1 MSKFAKLFAEE
12 SPEPIAQI
20 GGSNAYALEDLLEEI
35 PVSLEVFIRDKKY
48 LGDATFKPSDIQSDA
63 IKHIERIYFN
73 DMYVKMGEYEPYWL
87 EDIRLTNFHAL
98 QWGKGAG
105 KDSICRMSFLRV
117 AYLFSCLKNP
127 QAYFGIPDDDD
138 VHMLNVAMSAKQAQ
152 RAFFNPLKKNV
163 RKGWFKDKTECTVS
177 EITFAKGLIGISG
190 HSETES
196 QEGLNLLLGICDEID
211 GFKTKADLAKT
222 QGASLRDSTRSAE
235 SIMNMMRSSG
245 ITRFP
250 ETFKQVYISFPR
262 YLGSTIQQKTQQGYD
277 DIAENGRKS
286 RWYASGPYA
295 TWEVKPSAK
304 KWHFAEEYKENRHE
318 AMAKYECKPSFAADP
333 YYKNPI
339 AVEACFRHEETPA
352 ITVSYL
358 CDGKV
363 WRPDYE
369 FSDDF
374 FPIQGAQYAMHA
386 DLAVKGD
393 RAGIAMAH
401 VVRNELVE
409 KEIFGENG
417 EIIRVNDMMPYVKT
431 DFIITFEAD
440 LTADP
445 FREIQIRWARD
456 LWAELKLRG
465 FNIRQFSFDGYQCL
479 SGDTEI
485 PLLDGTS
492 KTLRELEG
500 SDAFWLYSMKDGSVV
515 PGKCTKA
522 WKTGFREDM
531 LEVELD
537 NGEVVRC
544 TSDHPFMLRNG
555 TYIQAQELK
564 AGQSLMPLYRK
575 TQKLSPTSKEYEQVW
590 HPEPGKYKK
599 HWRFTHSVVSE
610 TMYGTLP
617 RGSVTHHK
625 DCSSINND
633 PSNLVQL
640 TNEEHSS
647 VHAVLAEGRFSNL
660 WKDENWAAAH
670 KARLSKNLTDKQLG
684 KFGRESRHFRHDVE
698 FVDIHTLCSEWVSGG
713 KSLRRKDVEKALNC
727 TEDVILHRV
736 KEQGYSDWRDYKK
749 SEFNQSNNHK
759 VVAIRKSYPEEVY
772 DLQVEDYHNFA
783 VSAGAFVHNSTE
795 SRQELERLG
804 VDSPVISTD
813 RTEDPW
819 KTLRD
824 LMYGG
829 RVSMPYTDILRNELL
844 GLTKRT
850 NGKIDHTS
858 LGSKDMADAFACA
871 CTGAIMLGG
880 AEAPSG
886 ARAYYSKVEFS
897 AGSFEDIPELKFD
910 ERDVF
915 NMGQFGHQFDS
926 VVEGDGW
933 SDSGGSLAGWF

>member
-1 MSKFAKLFAEE
+1 MSKFAQLFAEE
-12 SPEPIAQI
+12 SPEPIAPV
-20 GGSNAYALEDLLEEI
+20 GGSNAYAIEDLLEEI

-48 LGDATFKPSDIQSDA
+48 LGDATFKPSDIQADA
-63 IKHIERIYFN
+63 IKHIERIYFA
-73 DMYVKMGEYEPYWL
+73 DMYPSMGEYEPYWL
-87 EDIRLTNFHAL
+87 DDIRMTNFHAL

-163 RKGWFKDKTECTVS
+163 KKGWFKDKADCTVS

-211 GFKTKADLAKT
+211 GFKTKADLARN

-277 DIAENGRKS
+277 DIAENGSNS
-286 RWYASGPYA
+286 RWFSSGPYA

-304 KWHFAEEYKENRHE
+304 KWHFSEEYKENRHE

-333 YYKNPI
+333 YYKNPM
-339 AVEACFRHEETPA
+339 AVEACFRHEEIPSV
-352 ITVSYL
+352 TVSYV
-358 CDGKV
+358 CDGNV

-369 FSDDF
+369 FSEDF
-374 FPIQGAQYAMHA
+374 YPIQGAQYAMHA

-409 KEIFGENG
+409 KEIFGEGG
-417 EIIRVNDMMPYVKT
+417 EIIRVNDMLPYVKT

-440 LTADP
+440 LSADP

-465 FNIRQFSFDGYQCL
+465 FNIRQFSFDGYQ
-479 SGDTEI
+479 
-485 PLLDGTS
+485 
-492 KTLRELEG
+492 
-500 SDAFWLYSMKDGSVV
+500 
-515 PGKCTKA
+515 
-522 WKTGFREDM
+522 
-531 LEVELD
+531 
-537 NGEVVRC
+537 
-544 TSDHPFMLRNG
+544 
-555 TYIQAQELK
+555 
-564 AGQSLMPLYRK
+564 
-575 TQKLSPTSKEYEQVW
+575 
-590 HPEPGKYKK
+590 
-599 HWRFTHSVVSE
+599 
-610 TMYGTLP
+610 
-617 RGSVTHHK
+617 
-625 DCSSINND
+625 
-633 PSNLVQL
+633 
-640 TNEEHSS
+640 
-647 VHAVLAEGRFSNL
+647 
-660 WKDENWAAAH
+660 
-670 KARLSKNLTDKQLG
+670 
-684 KFGRESRHFRHDVE
+684 
-698 FVDIHTLCSEWVSGG
+698 
-713 KSLRRKDVEKALNC
+713 
-727 TEDVILHRV
+727 
-736 KEQGYSDWRDYKK
+736 
-749 SEFNQSNNHK
+749 
-759 VVAIRKSYPEEVY
+759 
-772 DLQVEDYHNFA
+772 
-783 VSAGAFVHNSTE
+783 STE

-880 AEAPSG
+880 SEAASG

-897 AGSFEDIPELKFD
+897 GDSYESIPELKFD
-910 ERDVF
+910 DRDVF
-915 NMGQFGHQFDS
+915 NMGQFGHEFDNMI
-926 VVEGDGW
+926 EGDGW
-933 SDSGGSLAGWF
+933 SGDGGSLANWL